1 MARYRVDS
9 DQGINVRDQPGGSR
23 IGGLANGAIVDE
35 RDDAAQPQGGYTW
48 IKVKAEQ
55 GGLEGWVA
63 KELLAKIGDDRPHP
77 GQGSGQASGGQG
89 GSSQSGDLGG
99 SSGVR
104 QKILAT
110 AATRKGIPYLFGGDP
125 VNETTLDCS
134 LFIEVTF
141 RDAGVPFHGSI
152 RTAQQIREACD
163 EIDSSE
169 VQPGDLVFFQNTYN
183 AGAGNASHV
192 GISLGTGTR
201 KMWDCHAF
209 PGDSGPPGVG
219 ITDISVWWPDY
230 WLAAGRP
237 RQLR

>member
-1 MARYRVDS
+1 MARYRVNS

-23 IGGLANGAIVDE
+23 IGGLANGAVVEHIGKGTQSE
-35 RDDAAQPQGGYTW
+35 GGYTW

-55 GGLEGWVA
+55 GGLEGWAA
-63 KELLAKIGDDRPHP
+63 KEFLTMISRDTAKGDRPDD
-77 GQGSGQASGGQG
+77 QAGSQSHGD
-89 GSSQSGDLGG
+89 SQSGEIGG
-99 SSGVR
+99 AAGVR
-104 QKILAT
+104 GRIIAA
-110 AATRKGIPYLFGGDP
+110 AATREGIPYLMPPDQTGQ
-125 VNETTLDCS
+125 TSLDCS
-134 LFIEVTF
+134 LFIGLTF
-141 RDAGVPFHGSI
+141 RDAGVPFPGGI

-169 VQPGDLVFFQNTYN
+169 VQPGDLLFFQNTYD
-183 AGAGNASHV
+183 AGAGVASHV

-237 RQLR
+237 RQLK